1 MNAMD
6 IFDISEQLEQKKLMP
21 LLTPD
26 SSSNASPFLDL
37 FFEKEISY
45 GSNPPNF
52 SIFSRSTEESDNLL
66 SSSSSLA
73 SISPLTLAPQ
83 TSVTRKRKS
92 IQESHQ
98 KEPTPQN
105 FSSRVLKSSNKTVSC
120 RSFSAQFF
128 DQGFIC
134 PDDQY
139 TPSGVG
145 YTPSDGEYTSFD
157 DEYTSS
163 DDEYTS
169 SDDEYTSSD
178 GEYTS
183 SDDEYTS
190 SDQETSA
197 PKQQLSKL
205 SQKFSSEQPRKKR
218 KVDTKNLPANV
229 YFTIACTYCPD
240 SPELSSFN
248 RNDSTHNFKK
258 HMKGQHPEISPDNT
272 EKYINDNLQKPGQLL
287 QFLLRCPECKQKI
300 CTSRE
305 PQVKQSLFKHMFKTK
320 KHLNEKGNHTKKSL
334 EKYIN
339 DNLKVRSIPNPK
351 RN

>member
-134 PDDQY
+134 PDNQYPPSDTEY
-139 TPSGVG
+139 TPSN
-145 YTPSDGEYTSFD
+145 DEYTSF
-157 DEYTSS
+157 
-163 DDEYTS
+163 
-169 SDDEYTSSD
+169 
-178 GEYTS
+178 
-183 SDDEYTS
+183 
-190 SDQETSA
+190 DQETSA

-205 SQKFSSEQPRKKR
+205 LQKSSSEQPRKKR
-218 KVDTKNLPANV
+218 KIDKKNTPADA
-229 YFTIACTYCPD
+229 YFTITCSYCPD
-240 SPELSSFN
+240 S
-248 RNDSTHNFKK
+248 
-258 HMKGQHPEISPDNT
+258 Q
-272 EKYINDNLQKPGQLL
+272 
-287 QFLLRCPECKQKI
+287 
-300 CTSRE
+300 
-305 PQVKQSLFKHMFKTK
+305 
-320 KHLNEKGNHTKKSL
+320 
-334 EKYIN
+334 
-339 DNLKVRSIPNPK
+339 
-351 RN
+351 